1 MREDNICI
9 WVSDDSD
16 GIRPPPCLSLN
27 KIKKAI
33 SWVPLQL
40 QLVANE
46 TGQQISCIPRGGDG
60 IYEYNMEYSNY

>member
-46 TGQQISCIPRGGDG
+46 NLYSQINHKLQWYRDVTT
-60 IYEYNMEYSNY
+60 